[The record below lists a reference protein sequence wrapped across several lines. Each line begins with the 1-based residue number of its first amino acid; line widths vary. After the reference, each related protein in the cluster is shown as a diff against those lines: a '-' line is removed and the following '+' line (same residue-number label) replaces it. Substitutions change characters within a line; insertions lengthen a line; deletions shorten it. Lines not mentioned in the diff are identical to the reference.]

1 MLQTLQAAA
10 AAAAATAAAAPPH
23 RSLGRARAR
32 VHDHEKTNGH
42 PATPPSTTSVAG
54 TNSPQC
60 LAAQGRVTIGS
71 TPAQAQHA
79 SLAARE
85 TRQKRRSERRHPSLL
100 LF

>member
-10 AAAAATAAAAPPH
+10 AAAAAAAPPH

-32 VHDHEKTNGH
+32 VRDHEKTNGH

-54 TNSPQC
+54 PNSPQC
-60 LAAQGRVTIGS
+60 FAVHGRVTIGS

-79 SLAARE
+79 SLAPGAA
-85 TRQKRRSERRHPSLL
+85 K
-100 LF
+100 